1 MSTKTI
7 ISLLIV
13 LLTTCWV
20 GITEVAHAQNKL
32 LGKITF
38 PNSGTEAAQDDFIE
52 GVLFLHNFEYS
63 DAARAFRRAQEKDPD
78 FALAY
83 WGEAK
88 THNHPIW
95 MQQDRQAAID
105 VLKKLGPTV
114 EARQAKAPTQRE
126 KDYLMSLEVLYG
138 NTPESK
144 GKTKEE
150 RDDLYRQTM
159 KELHAKYPEDHEITT
174 FYGLSILGTAHEGR
188 NFKTY
193 MKAAAEL
200 FEVWNSNQKHPGAA
214 HYLIHSFDDP
224 VHAPLGLPMAKV
236 YSEIAPAAAH
246 AQHMTSHIF
255 LALGMWDKVVDANI
269 VARRVQQNRQK
280 ELNEKTTVC
289 GHYPWWLQYGYLQ
302 QGEQEKAE
310 EVLQTC
316 HERVNSRE
324 ASDGMYSEI
333 WHFAIMRGHQIIDSE
348 DWEAYKKWTADM
360 PDKRAA
366 GRNYFFTTAYAA
378 LKTGNK
384 EHARNNLENLTQM
397 QPGNDNY
404 EPEKKTIQ
412 VKQLEAL
419 MLAQEGEND
428 KALTLLREAAEM
440 EAGLPVS
447 FGPPTIVKPS
457 YELLGEQLLE
467 MGNFKQAVEAFNT
480 QLDRTPKRRQS
491 LQGKNKA
498 EKMAKM

>member
-1 MSTKTI
+1 MNKNNV

-13 LLTTCWV
+13 LLATC
-20 GITEVAHAQNKL
+20 GICISEVAHAQNNL
-32 LGKITF
+32 LGKINF
-38 PNSGTEAAQDDFIE
+38 PNSGAEAAQDDFIE

-63 DAARAFRRAQEKDPD
+63 DAARAFQRAQEIDPD

-95 MQQDRQAAID
+95 MQQDRQAAMD
-105 VLKKLGPTV
+105 VLKKVGPTV
-114 EARQAKAPTQRE
+114 EARQSKTPTQRE

-159 KELHAKYPEDHEITT
+159 RELHEKYPDDHEITT

-188 NFKTY
+188 DFKIY

-224 VHAPLGLPMAKV
+224 IHAPLGLPMAKV

-255 LALGMWDKVVDANI
+255 LALGMWNEVVDANI

-280 ELNEKTTVC
+280 ELDEKTTVC

-302 QGEQEKAE
+302 QGEPEKAE
-310 EVLQTC
+310 EVLLTC
-316 HERVNSRE
+316 RERVNSRK

-348 DWEAYKKWTADM
+348 NWAAYDKWTTDL
-360 PDKRAA
+360 PKTSAA

-378 LKTGNK
+378 LKTGNI
-384 EHARNNLENLTQM
+384 EDARNSLEKLKQM
-397 QPGNDNY
+397 QPGNGNY

-419 MLAQEGEND
+419 FLAREGEHD
-428 KALTLLREAAEM
+428 KALVLLREAAKI
-440 EAGLPVS
+440 EAELPVS

-467 MGNFKQAVEAFNT
+467 MGNIKQALEAFNT
-480 QLDRTPKRRQS
+480 QLDRTPKRRPS

-498 EKMAKM
+498 ENLL